1 MKKNQTNQTTPVTKE
16 EKANTGWILI
26 ALPKTCEIKRTETY
40 LLFDVDGQA
49 SGIVSAKFIRKKE
62 SDTHLFIS
70 MPEEYEVNCRVREPD
85 QNGKFR
91 TIKEYVIKAKDLRSV
106 VRAYEKKSK
115 QVPEDT
121 LPF

>member
-1 MKKNQTNQTTPVTKE
+1 
-16 EKANTGWILI
+16 
-26 ALPKTCEIKRTETY
+26 
-40 LLFDVDGQA
+40 
-49 SGIVSAKFIRKKE
+49 
-62 SDTHLFIS
+62 

-85 QNGKFR
+85 QNGKFK
-91 TIKEYVIKAKDLRSV
+91 TIHEYVIKAKDLRSV